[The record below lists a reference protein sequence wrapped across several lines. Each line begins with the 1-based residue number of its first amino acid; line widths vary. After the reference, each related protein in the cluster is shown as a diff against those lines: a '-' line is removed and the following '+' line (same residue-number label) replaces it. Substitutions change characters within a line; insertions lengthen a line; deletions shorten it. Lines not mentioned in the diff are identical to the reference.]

1 MGLPSHQQLSLALAD
16 KLAFPVTT
24 TASLADAAAL
34 ADQWGVR
41 VDDSTLH
48 TTPQAEART
57 QAALLNVPAGREPE
71 RTPTPLAGLMLDGWP
86 VRQRRPGWG
95 RTKTQA
101 PRVLSEP
108 TPSNRH
114 NLVGAGSLLSDPQ
127 FISAQAERD
136 LRHHLGSKCVLEPGE
151 NLASAV
157 TNDFVQPRA
166 VVHVNE

>member
-1 MGLPSHQQLSLALAD
+1 LGLPSHQQLSLALAD

-114 NLVGAGSLLSDPQ
+114 NLVGGQAPCSPIRNLSQPRRNEI
-127 FISAQAERD
+127 FATISAPNACWSRV
-136 LRHHLGSKCVLEPGE
+136 RIS
-151 NLASAV
+151 
-157 TNDFVQPRA
+157 RRR
-166 VVHVNE
+166 